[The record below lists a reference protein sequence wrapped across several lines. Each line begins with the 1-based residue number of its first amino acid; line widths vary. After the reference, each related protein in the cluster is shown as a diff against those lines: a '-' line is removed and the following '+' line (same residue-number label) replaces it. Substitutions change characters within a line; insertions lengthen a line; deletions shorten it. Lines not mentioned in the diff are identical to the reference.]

1 MPKKKVRRS
10 RPGGRQGR
18 AAPSPEPTRAAG
30 FLARPAAT
38 PNDAAV
44 SFRAQYR
51 RWVLRRALGW
61 VLIVAGVAMVVVH
74 VVAHLANLEL
84 IKGQD
89 LLIGYPMGAFLVVLG
104 MVIATRR

>member
-1 MPKKKVRRS
+1 MPKKKVKRS
-10 RPGGRQGR
+10 RPGDYQGR
-18 AAPSPEPTRAAG
+18 AAPSPEPTRPAA
-30 FLARPAAT
+30 FLARPGAT